1 MKNKSAARKKFPKKH
16 IALRMPLEQKWTIE
30 LINDIAGDDMSVSQ
44 FIRTAIKEKI
54 NGWKERKRMDGVS
67 DINQMVQ
74 RHINEERKAFEEEK
88 SLDLTKY
95 FD

>member
-1 MKNKSAARKKFPKKH
+1 MKNKSVARKKFPKKH

-54 NGWKERKRMDGVS
+54 NGWKERKIMDGVS
-67 DINQMVQ
+67 DIEDRIQS
-74 RHINEERKAFEEEK
+74 RIDKEFKAIEKEK
-88 SLDLTKY
+88 SLDLN
-95 FD
+95 

>member
-1 MKNKSAARKKFPKKH
+1 MKNKSKARKKFPKKH

-54 NGWKERKRMDGVS
+54 NGWKERKKMDGVS
-67 DINQMVQ
+67 DIEDRIQS
-74 RHINEERKAFEEEK
+74 RIDKEFKAIEKAK
-88 SLDLTKY
+88 SLDLI
-95 FD
+95 

>member
-1 MKNKSAARKKFPKKH
+1 
-16 IALRMPLEQKWTIE
+16 EQKWTIE

-67 DINQMVQ
+67 DIDQMVQ
-74 RHINEERKAFEEEK
+74 RHIDEERKAFEEEK
-88 SLDLTKY
+88 ALTTSLTEDKKALSKMSKKMKEEAVPA
-95 FD
+95 